1 MAGLTRNKITYG
13 SLPPWP
19 RVNVPT
25 YYYGVTQAQ
34 ESGTKYFPGF
44 DNDSLTGSSINMTL
58 NATAADVIKYYNG
71 QGVQITD
78 GVWASG
84 YSPSEAWSDADIWAA
99 HYMDKEDNKL
109 YSLVIDEGTD
119 PDTYRMASVDKDG
132 TVVLETAAFQ
142 VTNTAF
148 NGRRVVWN
156 STPVLRR
163 VGGADGTGN
172 FRFDQFNANTDD
184 NDGSAPFDGAYLEIN
199 TSGGTVNSISANT
212 MAEST
217 ADGFLPSNI
226 YVATTLNSMIGPT
239 DNNIRGGPQQFYGST
254 VYQPTPIGWLI
265 NMTTGQMVSNVPFG
279 TGVCPIVPATASSSV
294 DVFHWIGNYHF
305 WWVGTQ
311 TYHGATEWEREIFH
325 NFMDELAVY
334 YGIL

>member
-25 YYYGVTQAQ
+25 YYYGVTEAQ

-44 DNDSLTGSSINMTL
+44 DDDSLTGSSINMTL

-78 GVWASG
+78 GSWNNG
-84 YSPSEAWSDADIWAA
+84 YSPGDGAGAYDTWSA
-99 HYMDKEDNKL
+99 HYMDKTDNKL
-109 YSLVIDEGTD
+109 YSLVIDTSTS
-119 PDTYRMASVDKDG
+119 PDTYRMQSINKDG
-132 TVVLETAAFQ
+132 TVTFETAALQ
-142 VTNTAF
+142 VSNTAF
-148 NGRRVVWN
+148 NDNRVVWN
-156 STPVLRR
+156 STPVLYR

-172 FRFDQFNANTDD
+172 FRFDRFRANTDD
-184 NDGSAPFDGAYLEIN
+184 NDSGAPYDGAYLEIN

-212 MAEST
+212 ISEST

-226 YVATTLNSMIGPT
+226 YLATVLNSMIGPT
-239 DNNIRGGPQQFYGST
+239 DNNIMGGPQQFYGST
-254 VYQPTPIGWLI
+254 VYQAMPIGWLM
-265 NMTTGQMVSNVPFG
+265 NMTTGQTVSNVPMG

-294 DVFHWIGNYHF
+294 SVFPWMGNYHF
-305 WWVGTQ
+305 WTSGTQ
-311 TYHGATEWEREIFH
+311 TFHGATEWEREVFH
-325 NFMDELAVY
+325 NFMDELAIY
-334 YGIL
+334 YGVL